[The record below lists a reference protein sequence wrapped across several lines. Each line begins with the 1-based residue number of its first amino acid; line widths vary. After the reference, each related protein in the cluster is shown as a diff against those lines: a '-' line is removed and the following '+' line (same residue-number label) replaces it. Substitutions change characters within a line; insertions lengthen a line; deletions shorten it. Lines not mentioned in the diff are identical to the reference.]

1 MADTQYKRFIHT
13 EIDNHQDLAHPFS
26 LRGALPCLLHA
37 VVSDDA
43 HWRDAMRE
51 KATMPNVFLMQFLH
65 HPGNWDECPTLH
77 TYK

>member
-1 MADTQYKRFIHT
+1 MADTQSKKLIHT

-26 LRGALPCLLHA
+26 LRGALLCLLHA

-51 KATMPNVFLMQFLH
+51 KATMPNVFLM
-65 HPGNWDECPTLH
+65 
-77 TYK
+77 